1 MTENKISDGMVTA
14 AVYIRF
20 LDLNIFDFFFR
31 QKNLIGNFKTTV
43 HINGVVTKIPKSK
56 SGAAA
61 HSQAKSAVSRSRIFL
76 LMQLYTVR

>member
-20 LDLNIFDFFFR
+20 LDLNIFDFFFFR
-31 QKNLIGNFKTTV
+31 QKNLIENFKTTV

-76 LMQLYTVR
+76 LL

>member
-20 LDLNIFDFFFR
+20 LDLNILIFFR

-76 LMQLYTVR
+76 LLQYF